1 MPHCPNCKSK
11 SVHRSRSRNQWE
23 RWRKSITHKLLYRCR
38 NCNWR
43 GWRTPVFSD
52 ENEGD
57 VHSRSTAPDPPN
69 LQGTPLA
76 RTDTEVAR
84 VDLKELDSFVGHPTK
99 DKS

>member
-11 SVHRSRSRNQWE
+11 SVHRSRSRNQLE
-23 RWRKSITHKLLYRCR
+23 RWRKAITHKLLYRCR

-43 GWRTPVFSD
+43 GWQTPVFTD
-52 ENEGD
+52 EDGD
-57 VHSRSTAPDPPN
+57 RVHSRSTAPDPPN

-76 RTDTEVAR
+76 RTDVEVAR
-84 VDLKELDSFVGHPTK
+84 VDLKALDTSFGHPAK